1 MALTQ
6 ISTKGLKDGTILNA
20 DVNASA
26 AIAGTKI
33 SSDFGSQNITTTGRL
48 LLGTTTEGHTDADDL
63 TIATSSGYAGI
74 TLRSPSDQ
82 GGAIYFSDATSGAGE
97 YDGQILYSQSSRT
110 MQLITANNPRLTLDS
125 SGNLLSG
132 TTSSSLLSNFN
143 TNAGGLVLDDIGSGA
158 TAFLATH
165 GDKQIFL
172 GNDTSAN
179 YLWGYS
185 NHNLLFGTNN
195 QTRLTITSDGNVGI
209 GGATSVGTKLHI
221 ENASG
226 DAHIRLR
233 GSANYGILFTRHSDA
248 ALTGYVGSGNAVNLG
263 GSNVA
268 VSASLSGGD
277 IIFQTNGTAAT
288 DEKMRI
294 KSNGAISFT
303 SQNATGWQLN
313 AGDDSASYS
322 AIDNHFPTTN
332 RTLYFNA
339 ETTHRSVAFWNKNGS
354 DGYGFGLD
362 NSGNFKVVAGTT
374 AHLKVTGSNG
384 LVGIGTTAPSEL
396 LTINGA
402 DKSALIRTSNAVGTA
417 KLKFEADGTNY
428 AGIGLENTSLVFRC
442 SNSST
447 PTTRFTIFA
456 DGSIT
461 SNGDIRVDRGTAGP
475 DGLLGQAYS
484 GYFGLKHADQT
495 INQEYMIIN
504 NDSHTFISC
513 SANAGVYI
521 RPSANSVTHE
531 TFFGVNDTQ
540 FKTNVFMNSHYITRN
555 SWEYGFLVGAQN
567 NLGASDQFTN
577 PIFSI
582 GTSHLPTST
591 ALVDM
596 YGIGYTH
603 GNASFTPSGAGWGM
617 YVAADGDSR
626 VYLDGSYGNI
636 HLQDLQGSLIFANDG
651 WSGDK
656 STGKIQTYFGHMYLQ
671 NASNSGAWA
680 FRLPNGTEPYKI
692 NANGTV
698 TTSDRRLKKDI
709 TTITGAVD
717 TVKQLIGRSF
727 TWKEG
732 DTKSFG
738 IIAQEVETILP
749 EIISTQTVIEGEEND
764 DPYKMVN
771 YAAFT
776 GHFIEAIKELATK
789 VEALETE
796 VATLKAS

>member
-6 ISTKGLKDGTILNA
+6 VSSGGVEDGTILNA
-20 DVNASA
+20 DLNASA

-33 SSDFGSQNITTTGRL
+33 SPSFGSQNISTT
-48 LLGTTTEGHTDADDL
+48 
-63 TIATSSGYAGI
+63 
-74 TLRSPSDQ
+74 
-82 GGAIYFSDATSGAGE
+82 
-97 YDGQILYSQSSRT
+97 
-110 MQLITANNPRLTLDS
+110 
-125 SGNLLSG
+125 G
-132 TTSSSLLSNFN
+132 TTS
-143 TNAGGLVLDDIGSGA
+143 
-158 TAFLATH
+158 
-165 GDKQIFL
+165 
-172 GNDTSAN
+172 
-179 YLWGYS
+179 
-185 NHNLLFGTNN
+185 
-195 QTRLTITSDGNVGI
+195 I
-209 GGATSVGTKLHI
+209 GGSTSVGTKLHI

-233 GSANYGILFTRHSDA
+233 GSANYGVLFTRHSDA

-268 VSASLSGGD
+268 LSAPLSGGD

-294 KSNGAISFT
+294 
-303 SQNATGWQLN
+303 Q
-313 AGDDSASYS
+313 DDG
-322 AIDNHFPTTN
+322 
-332 RTLYFNA
+332 
-339 ETTHRSVAFWNKNGS
+339 K
-354 DGYGFGLD
+354 
-362 NSGNFKVVAGTT
+362 
-374 AHLKVTGSNG
+374 
-384 LVGIGTTAPSEL
+384 IGVNTTAPSEL
-396 LTINGA
+396 FTINGA
-402 DKSALIRTSNAVGTA
+402 DQSALIRTSNAVGTA

-461 SNGDIRVDRGTAGP
+461 SSGDIRVDRGTTAI
-475 DGLLGQAYS
+475 DGILGQAYA
-484 GYFGLKHADQT
+484 GYFGLKHTDQT
-495 INQEYMIIN
+495 INQEYMIISA
-504 NDSHTFISC
+504 DSHTFISC

-582 GTSHLPTST
+582 GTSHLPSST
-591 ALVDM
+591 ALGDM
-596 YGIGYTH
+596 YGIGFTH

-789 VEALETE
+789 IEALETE

>member
-1 MALTQ
+1 M
-6 ISTKGLKDGTILNA
+6 
-20 DVNASA
+20 
-26 AIAGTKI
+26 
-33 SSDFGSQNITTTGRL
+33 
-48 LLGTTTEGHTDADDL
+48 
-63 TIATSSGYAGI
+63 
-74 TLRSPSDQ
+74 
-82 GGAIYFSDATSGAGE
+82 
-97 YDGQILYSQSSRT
+97 
-110 MQLITANNPRLTLDS
+110 
-125 SGNLLSG
+125 
-132 TTSSSLLSNFN
+132 
-143 TNAGGLVLDDIGSGA
+143 
-158 TAFLATH
+158 
-165 GDKQIFL
+165 
-172 GNDTSAN
+172 
-179 YLWGYS
+179 
-185 NHNLLFGTNN
+185 FGTNN
-195 QTRLTITSDGNVGI
+195 QTRLTITS
-209 GGATSVGTKLHI
+209 TGT
-221 ENASG
+221 
-226 DAHIRLR
+226 
-233 GSANYGILFTRHSDA
+233 
-248 ALTGYVGSGNAVNLG
+248 
-263 GSNVA
+263 
-268 VSASLSGGD
+268 
-277 IIFQTNGTAAT
+277 
-288 DEKMRI
+288 
-294 KSNGAISFT
+294 
-303 SQNATGWQLN
+303 
-313 AGDDSASYS
+313 
-322 AIDNHFPTTN
+322 
-332 RTLYFNA
+332 
-339 ETTHRSVAFWNKNGS
+339 
-354 DGYGFGLD
+354 
-362 NSGNFKVVAGTT
+362 
-374 AHLKVTGSNG
+374 
-384 LVGIGTTAPSEL
+384 VGIGTSSPSNLLHCSRTSTTAYSSSSTTNDSTVLLQNLGAAGHSTLEFQCKSSGTTQTGKATISATPEAASSRATSLTFGTRNASSAMEERMRINSVGRVAIGTTVPSEL
-396 LTINGA
+396 FTINGA
-402 DKSALIRTSNAVGTA
+402 DQSALIRTSNAVGTA

-461 SNGDIRVDRGTAGP
+461 SNGDIRVDRGTAAP
-475 DGLLGQAYS
+475 DGVLGQAYS

-596 YGIGYTH
+596 YGIGFTH
-603 GNASFTPSGAGWGM
+603 GNANFTPSGAGWGM

>member
-6 ISTKGLKDGTILNA
+6 VSTKGIKDGTILNA
-20 DVNASA
+20 DVNAA
-26 AIAGTKI
+26 ASIAGTKV
-33 SSDFGSQNITTTGRL
+33 SPSFGSQNISTT
-48 LLGTTTEGHTDADDL
+48 
-63 TIATSSGYAGI
+63 
-74 TLRSPSDQ
+74 
-82 GGAIYFSDATSGAGE
+82 
-97 YDGQILYSQSSRT
+97 
-110 MQLITANNPRLTLDS
+110 
-125 SGNLLSG
+125 G
-132 TTSSSLLSNFN
+132 TTS
-143 TNAGGLVLDDIGSGA
+143 
-158 TAFLATH
+158 
-165 GDKQIFL
+165 
-172 GNDTSAN
+172 
-179 YLWGYS
+179 
-185 NHNLLFGTNN
+185 
-195 QTRLTITSDGNVGI
+195 I
-209 GGATSVGTKLHI
+209 GGSTSVGTKLHI

-233 GSANYGILFTRHSDA
+233 GSANYGVLFTRHSDA

-461 SNGDIRVDRGTAGP
+461 SSGDIRVDRGTTAI
-475 DGLLGQAYS
+475 DGILGQAYA
-484 GYFGLKHADQT
+484 GYFGLKHTDQT
-495 INQEYMIIN
+495 INQEYMIISA
-504 NDSHTFISC
+504 DSHTFISC

-771 YAAFT
+771 YSAFT